1 MKYIKVFISI
11 ILIFFGSTLL
21 NITIHNELMDN
32 IIIKILGGLMAI
44 VGVVSIRRAIKK
56 GKLKNVE

>member
-1 MKYIKVFISI
+1 MKYLKVFISI

-21 NITIHNELMDN
+21 NITIHGELMDN
-32 IIIKILGGLMAI
+32 IIIKVLGGLMML
-44 VGVVSIRRAIKK
+44 VGVVSGRRAIKK

>member
-21 NITIHNELMDN
+21 NITIRGELMDN
-32 IIIKILGGLMAI
+32 IIIKVLGGLTML
-44 VGVVSIRRAIKK
+44 VGVVSGRRAIKK